1 MKEFKTVEET
11 RREPDF
17 LENKSS
23 EISGV
28 TTGKVLTIE
37 GQEYIVIE
45 NVQGNQ
51 YKVLANWLASN
62 DTKTFGLTNE
72 YKTSKIAI
80 YLDNDYYNSLPENIR
95 NAIVETPIQQKISS
109 TGYDNGKNSPTWTG
123 ETKDAGIHKV
133 FLPSWEELTKA
144 VRSTDKETLQ
154 TFVNGKY
161 VWLRDTCSSFVLYVG
176 VNGNLGDDY
185 PYNICYVRP
194 AFVIDL
200 SKVKYILL
208 EGIKQEEN
216 KPFALIKGKATFGR
230 YDIPKVRTSGNVFE
244 ASDCKTE
251 VIKTFNTIEKARKEL
266 DKYNTS
272 FYLAN
277 KKDETIT
284 VAEYCLEENDVKLA
298 YSNRNFTAFVA
309 FESEEGLKTLTK
321 IFPSNDFGDK
331 AYDCC
336 QEWALKASRFF
347 EEDLSVGVNEWDV
360 KYIDSI
366 LTVEEY
372 VKLYDLAHSLNCDD
386 FWVRRRLDKN
396 KKDYLEVTIRNC
408 DDFKYFDVPILNDG
422 EFEGLKLNVQY
433 SSHELEL
440 GVEYDQADY
449 EF

>member
-51 YKVLANWLASN
+51 YKVLANELASS

-109 TGYDNGKNSPTWTG
+109 TGYNNGKNSPTWTG

-161 VWLRDTCSSFVLYVG
+161 VWLRDTCGYCVLYVG
-176 VNGNLGDDY
+176 VNGNLGNDY
-185 PYNICYVRP
+185 P
-194 AFVIDL
+194 
-200 SKVKYILL
+200 
-208 EGIKQEEN
+208 
-216 KPFALIKGKATFGR
+216 
-230 YDIPKVRTSGNVFE
+230 
-244 ASDCKTE
+244 
-251 VIKTFNTIEKARKEL
+251 
-266 DKYNTS
+266 
-272 FYLAN
+272 
-277 KKDETIT
+277 
-284 VAEYCLEENDVKLA
+284 
-298 YSNRNFTAFVA
+298 
-309 FESEEGLKTLTK
+309 
-321 IFPSNDFGDK
+321 
-331 AYDCC
+331 
-336 QEWALKASRFF
+336 
-347 EEDLSVGVNEWDV
+347 
-360 KYIDSI
+360 
-366 LTVEEY
+366 
-372 VKLYDLAHSLNCDD
+372 
-386 FWVRRRLDKN
+386 
-396 KKDYLEVTIRNC
+396 
-408 DDFKYFDVPILNDG
+408 
-422 EFEGLKLNVQY
+422 
-433 SSHELEL
+433 
-440 GVEYDQADY
+440 
-449 EF
+449 